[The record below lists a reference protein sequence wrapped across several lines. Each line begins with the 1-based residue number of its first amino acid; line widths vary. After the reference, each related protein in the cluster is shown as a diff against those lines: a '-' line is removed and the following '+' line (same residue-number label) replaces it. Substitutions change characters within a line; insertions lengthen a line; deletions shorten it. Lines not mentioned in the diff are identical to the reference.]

1 MIESLSPAL
10 FATFAFGALIFFL
23 CMFLPALF
31 AVQKK
36 RTVEEKA
43 LTDEKRNCQLKIA
56 PMERMDEDEVD
67 NFVVRRLA
75 EVIAVLPDIES

>member
-1 MIESLSPAL
+1 M
-10 FATFAFGALIFFL
+10 FVTFAFGALIFFL
-23 CMFLPALF
+23 FMFLPALF

-36 RTVEEKA
+36 GTADKKA
-43 LTDEKRNCQLKIA
+43 LTDDKRNCQLKMA
-56 PMERMDEDEVD
+56 PMERMDEHEVD